1 MSPSP
6 PSSPTYDFVV
16 VGAGSAGCVMAA
28 RLSEDTSARVL
39 LLEAGG
45 ATPQPL
51 SAIPPA
57 WPALLTGESSWGDTT
72 TVQSATGTAVPIP
85 RGRGIGGSSAI
96 NAMLMA
102 RGHPS
107 SYEKW
112 EKAGATGWG
121 FDDLLPYFK
130 RSETAAGGDPELRGV
145 DGPLVV
151 APANPLHE
159 LFSACLTAAVQ
170 TGYDRV
176 NDVTGGLEVGFGSVD
191 LNIVDG
197 RRQSAA
203 DAYLAPALHRP
214 NLDFVSD
221 AMVHRVLI
229 EDGCATGVEYR
240 TGRGALV
247 SVASAREVVL
257 TAGAIGS
264 PQLLMQSGIGP
275 KAHLREVGVEVVLDL
290 PGVGANLHDH
300 PTALLVYRAAIPVPA
315 AVNNHAE
322 VMGVMHSEWASAAP
336 DLQVVFVDA
345 VAEMAGV
352 DVPVDNGY
360 TVGVSLMQPV
370 SRGTVRL
377 SVPDGSTAPR
387 IDPNYFGDDR
397 DMRTMIAGLRLA
409 REIGQA
415 GALAAW
421 RREEVA
427 PGSDVTDEEALR
439 AYVKSSFISYYHPV
453 GTCAMGNT
461 ALSVVDSE
469 LRVRDIGGLRV
480 ADASVMPSI
489 PSNNTNATVYAIAE
503 RAAELIGPR

>member
-1 MSPSP
+1 METRAGLAQSSAQQEEIDVIVIPS
-6 PSSPTYDFVV
+6 YDFIVI
-16 VGAGSAGCVMAA
+16 GAGSAGCVMAA
-28 RLSEDTSARVL
+28 RLSEDTNARVL

-51 SAIPPA
+51 SAVPPA
-57 WPALLTGESSWGDTT
+57 WPALLASESSWGDTT

-96 NAMLMA
+96 NAMVMA
-102 RGHPS
+102 RGHRS
-107 SYEKW
+107 SYDDW
-112 EKAGATGWG
+112 GKAGATGWG

-130 RSETAAGGDPELRGV
+130 RSETATAGDPELRGV

-159 LFSACLTAAVQ
+159 LLSACLTAAVE
-170 TGYDRV
+170 TGYERV
-176 NDVTGGLEVGFGSVD
+176 NDMTGGLEVGFGSVD
-191 LNIVDG
+191 LNIVNG

-203 DAYLAPALHRP
+203 DAYLTPALPRP
-214 NLDFVSD
+214 NLDFVAD
-221 AMVHRVLI
+221 AMVHSVLI
-229 EDGCATGVEYR
+229 ENGRATGVEYR
-240 TGRGALV
+240 TGGGALV
-247 SVASAREVVL
+247 SVAGTREVVL

-275 KAHLREVGVEVVLDL
+275 AAHLREVGVDVVLDL

-300 PTALLVYRAAIPVPA
+300 PTALLVYRAAIPVPTA
-315 AVNNHAE
+315 LNDHAE
-322 VMGVMHSEWASAAP
+322 VIGVMRSEWAGAAP

-345 VAEMAGV
+345 AAEMAGV
-352 DVPVDNGY
+352 DIPVDNGY

-377 SVPDGSTAPR
+377 SAPDNSTPPR

-397 DMRTMIAGLRLA
+397 DMRTMIAGVRLA

-415 GALAAW
+415 SALAAW

-427 PGSDVTDEEALR
+427 PGTDVTDEEALR
-439 AYVKSSFISYYHPV
+439 AYVKASFISYYHPV
-453 GTCAMGNT
+453 GNLCDGQH
-461 ALSVVDSE
+461 
-469 LRVRDIGGLRV
+469 
-480 ADASVMPSI
+480 
-489 PSNNTNATVYAIAE
+489 
-503 RAAELIGPR
+503 

>member
-1 MSPSP
+1 MSSSTPS
-6 PSSPTYDFVV
+6 YDFVV
-16 VGAGSAGCVMAA
+16 IGAGSAGCVMAA

-39 LLEAGG
+39 VLEAGS
-45 ATPQPL
+45 ATPQSM

-57 WPALLTGESSWGDTT
+57 WPALLRGESSWGDTT

-85 RGRGIGGSSAI
+85 RGRGMGGSSAI

-102 RGHPS
+102 RGHRA
-107 SYEKW
+107 SYDRWHE
-112 EKAGATGWG
+112 AGASGWG

-130 RSETAAGGDPELRGV
+130 RSETAAGRDPALRGV
-145 DGPLVV
+145 DGPLIV
-151 APANPLHE
+151 APADPLHE
-159 LFSACLTAAVQ
+159 LLSDCLDAAVQ
-170 TGYDRV
+170 TGYERV

-191 LNIVDG
+191 LNILNG
-197 RRQSAA
+197 QRQSAA
-203 DAYLAPALHRP
+203 DAYLTPALPRP
-214 NLDFVSD
+214 NLDFVAD
-221 AMVHRVLI
+221 ATVHRVLI
-229 EDGCATGVEYR
+229 ENGRAIGIEYR
-240 TGRGALV
+240 TGRGLLV
-247 SVASAREVVL
+247 SVAGARDVVL

-275 KAHLREVGVEVVLDL
+275 EAHLREVGVDVVLDL

-300 PTALLVYRAAIPVPA
+300 PTAVLVYRAAIPVPA

-322 VMGVMHSEWASAAP
+322 VIGVMHSEWAGAAP

-345 VAEMAGV
+345 ATEMAGV
-352 DVPVDNGY
+352 DVFVDSGY
-360 TVGVSLMQPV
+360 TIGVSLMQPA

-377 SVPDGSTAPR
+377 SSPDGSAAPR

-415 GALAAW
+415 SALDIW
-421 RREEVA
+421 RREEMA
-427 PGSDVTDEEALR
+427 PGPSITDDEALR
-439 AYVKSSFISYYHPV
+439 AYVKATFISYYHPV

-461 ALSVVDSE
+461 ELSVVDSE
-469 LRVRDIGGLRV
+469 LRVRGIDGLRV

-503 RAAELIGPR
+503 RAAELMGDD

>member
-1 MSPSP
+1 MSSSSPS
-6 PSSPTYDFVV
+6 YDFVV
-16 VGAGSAGCVMAA
+16 IGAGSAGCVMAA

-57 WPALLTGESSWGDTT
+57 WPALLAGESSWGDTT
-72 TVQSATGTAVPIP
+72 SVQSATGTAVPIP

-102 RGHPS
+102 RGHHS
-107 SYEKW
+107 SYDNW
-112 EKAGATGWG
+112 EKAGAAGWG
-121 FDDLLPYFK
+121 FEDLLPYFK
-130 RSETAAGGDPELRGV
+130 RSETATAGDPELRGV

-151 APANPLHE
+151 APANPLHK
-159 LFSACLTAAVQ
+159 LFSACLTAAVE
-170 TGYDRV
+170 TGYERV

-191 LNIVDG
+191 LNIVNG
-197 RRQSAA
+197 QRQSAA
-203 DAYLAPALHRP
+203 DAYLVPALSRP
-214 NLDFVSD
+214 NLDFVAD

-229 EDGCATGVEYR
+229 ENGHATGVEYR
-240 TGRGALV
+240 TGGGEV
-247 SVASAREVVL
+247 ISVASMREVVL

-264 PQLLMQSGIGP
+264 PQLLMLSGIGP
-275 KAHLREVGVEVVLDL
+275 QAHLREVGVNVVLDL

-300 PTALLVYRAAIPVPA
+300 PTAVLVYRAAIPVPA

-322 VMGVMHSEWASAAP
+322 VIGLMQSEWAGAAP

-345 VAEMAGV
+345 AAEMAGV
-352 DVPVDNGY
+352 DIPVDNGY
-360 TVGVSLMQPV
+360 TFGVSLMQPV

-377 SVPDGSTAPR
+377 SAPDNSTAPR

-415 GALAAW
+415 SALAAW
-421 RREEVA
+421 RGEEVA
-427 PGSDVTDEEALR
+427 PGPDVTDEEALR
-439 AYVKSSFISYYHPV
+439 AYVKASFISYYHPV

-461 ALSVVDSE
+461 ESSVVDSE
-469 LRVRDIGGLRV
+469 MRVRGIGGLRV

-503 RAAELIGPR
+503 RAAEMIGLG

>member
-1 MSPSP
+1 
-6 PSSPTYDFVV
+6 
-16 VGAGSAGCVMAA
+16 
-28 RLSEDTSARVL
+28 
-39 LLEAGG
+39 
-45 ATPQPL
+45 
-51 SAIPPA
+51 
-57 WPALLTGESSWGDTT
+57 
-72 TVQSATGTAVPIP
+72 
-85 RGRGIGGSSAI
+85 
-96 NAMLMA
+96 
-102 RGHPS
+102 
-107 SYEKW
+107 
-112 EKAGATGWG
+112 
-121 FDDLLPYFK
+121 
-130 RSETAAGGDPELRGV
+130 
-145 DGPLVV
+145 LVV

-159 LFSACLTAAVQ
+159 LFSACLAAAVE

-191 LNIVDG
+191 MNIVNG

-203 DAYLAPALHRP
+203 DAYLAPVLRRP
-214 NLDFVSD
+214 NLDFAAD

-229 EDGCATGVEYR
+229 ENGRATGVEYR
-240 TGRGALV
+240 TGHGALV

-275 KAHLREVGVEVVLDL
+275 KTHLREVGVEVAVDL

-300 PTALLVYRAAIPVPA
+300 PTALLVYRAAIPVPTTL
-315 AVNNHAE
+315 NNHAE
-322 VMGVMHSEWASAAP
+322 VIGVMHSEWASAAP

-360 TVGVSLMQPV
+360 TVGVSLMQPL

-377 SVPDGSTAPR
+377 SAPDGSTAPR

-397 DMRTMIAGLRLA
+397 DMRTMIAGVRLA

-415 GALAAW
+415 GALVPW

-439 AYVKSSFISYYHPV
+439 AYVKASFISYYHPV

-461 ALSVVDSE
+461 ELSVVDSE
-469 LRVRDIGGLRV
+469 LRVRDIAGLRV

-503 RAAELIGPR
+503 RAAELIGLG